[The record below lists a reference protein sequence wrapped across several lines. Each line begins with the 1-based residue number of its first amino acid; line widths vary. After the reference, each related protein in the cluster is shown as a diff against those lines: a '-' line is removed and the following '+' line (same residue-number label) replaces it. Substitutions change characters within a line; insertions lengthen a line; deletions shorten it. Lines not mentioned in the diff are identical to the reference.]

1 MPPIIAR
8 QITLGLQSDPGA
20 HISGIRMSVLHTLKK
35 RQVDVV
41 ARLEGGLDHRATD
54 LRQGLFPQPF
64 LTGPTRD

>member
-41 ARLEGGLDHRATD
+41 ARPEGGLDHRATD
-54 LRQGLFPQPF
+54 LRQGRSPALPHRPH
-64 LTGPTRD
+64 